1 MCPTKMRLALL
12 LLCSLFG
19 TGEKTSLLLSKNSL
33 NSYGQKFVEL
43 IEVGTGAI
51 ESIPILGEI
60 SARHTFF
67 LILEVINNL
76 IYYYC

>member
-33 NSYGQKFVEL
+33 NTYGQKFVEL
-43 IEVGTGAI
+43 IGVGTGAI
-51 ESIPILGEI
+51 ELIPVLGEI
-60 SARHTFF
+60 
-67 LILEVINNL
+67 
-76 IYYYC
+76 